1 MCKNIKFVIPGLDD
15 EKMDIFRI
23 HGPTSVSELQ
33 DLAIKFGVV
42 GVVVTDE
49 ATIEGEVTL
58 TPVSMVRLRI
68 TYHQNCQSKYLLLK
82 ICRISD

>member
-15 EKMDIFRI
+15 EKVDIFRI
-23 HGPTSVSELQ
+23 HGPISVSELQ

-49 ATIEGEVTL
+49 ATIEGDVSL
-58 TPVSMVRLRI
+58 IPVNMVRLRI
-68 TYHQNCQSKYLLLK
+68 TYHQN
-82 ICRISD
+82 

>member
-15 EKMDIFRI
+15 EKVDIFRI

-42 GVVVTDE
+42 GAVVTDE
-49 ATIEGEVTL
+49 ATIEGLEGLDVSL
-58 TPVSMVRLRI
+58 IPVNMVRLRI
-68 TYHQNCQSKYLLLK
+68 TYHQN
-82 ICRISD
+82 

>member
-15 EKMDIFRI
+15 EKVDIFRI
-23 HGPTSVSELQ
+23 RGPTSVSELQ

-49 ATIEGEVTL
+49 ATIEGDVSL
-58 TPVSMVRLRI
+58 IPVNMVRLRI
-68 TYHQNCQSKYLLLK
+68 TYHQNYQSKYLLL
-82 ICRISD
+82 

>member
-15 EKMDIFRI
+15 EKVDIFRI
-23 HGPTSVSELQ
+23 DGPTSVSELQ

-49 ATIEGEVTL
+49 ATIEGDVSL
-58 TPVSMVRLRI
+58 IPVNMVRLRI
-68 TYHQNCQSKYLLLK
+68 TYHQN
-82 ICRISD
+82 